1 MMLQLEN
8 FHKSNEILYV
18 LDAIYKHKGQSV
30 SKIALQKLLYLSSA
44 LAPIKEIILSIIRF
58 QRIQRGPYS
67 KDIQNIVD
75 HLVAYGLVKI
85 TEFKIIRD
93 KNASALYE
101 ITDGGQ
107 NAVQKLIAY
116 STEEEK
122 YWWISCISRLSLLYA
137 ELDSADNDKEFEGLD
152 KIVRIVYQDYTF
164 KETRENSYFRALIDF
179 NDTDGPTAKTIQFV
193 KDYIET
199 NKNMFSFENERFE
212 AELILAA
219 FFNHFYNNYLIEYS
233 YE

>member
-1 MMLQLEN
+1 MILQLEN

-18 LDAIYKHKGQSV
+18 LDAVYKHKSQSV
-30 SKIALQKLLYLSSA
+30 SKIALQKLLYLSGA
-44 LAPIKEIILSIIRF
+44 LAPIKEIILSILKF

-85 TEFKIIRD
+85 TEFRVIKDR
-93 KNASALYE
+93 NSSAFYQ
-101 ITDGGQ
+101 ITSGGQ
-107 NAVQKLIAY
+107 NAVQQLIAY

-122 YWWISCISRLSLLYA
+122 YWWITCISRLSLMYA
-137 ELDSADNDKEFEGLD
+137 ELDSADDDNEFHGLD

-164 KETRENSYFRALIDF
+164 KETKENSYFRALIDF
-179 NDTDGPTAKTIQFV
+179 NETDGPTARTIEFV

-199 NKNMFSFENERFE
+199 NRNMFSFENERDE
-212 AELILAA
+212 AELILVA
-219 FFNHFYNNYLIEYS
+219 FFNHFFNNYLVEYS
-233 YE
+233 HG

>member
-18 LDAIYKHKGQSV
+18 LDSIYKHKSQAV

-85 TEFKIIRD
+85 TEFKVIRD
-93 KNASALYE
+93 KNASAHYE
-101 ITDGGQ
+101 ITIGGQ
-107 NAVQKLIAY
+107 NAVEKLISY
-116 STEEEK
+116 SVEEEK
-122 YWWISCISRLSLLYA
+122 YWWISCISRLSLMYA
-137 ELDSADNDKEFEGLD
+137 ELDSAESDNEFDGLD

-164 KETRENSYFRALIDF
+164 KETNENSYFRALIDF
-179 NDTDGPTAKTIQFV
+179 NDLDRPTAKIIRFV
-193 KDYIET
+193 KGYIDA

-212 AELILAA
+212 AELILSA
-219 FFNHFYNNYLIEYS
+219 FFNHFYSSYLIEYS
-233 YE
+233 R